1 MSFNKRWVRLDQCI
15 QALKEGKLRE
25 YFGKSDML
33 LFDNNTCSTIY
44 HMYIQG
50 KPDSEILD
58 LVEKNQK

>member
-1 MSFNKRWVRLDQCI
+1 MTLDRCVS
-15 QALKEGKLRE
+15 ALKEGKLKD

-33 LFDNNTCSTIY
+33 VFDNNTCSIIY

-58 LVEKNQK
+58 LVGKNQK

>member
-15 QALKEGKLRE
+15 QALKEGKLGD

-33 LFDNNTCSTIY
+33 VFDNKICSTIY